1 MELSIEEKAQRYDEA
16 IEQLRAMMPNWERLS
31 YNGKTFLQDI
41 TYILPELQESEDEMI
56 RRVLI
61 QETKGSEE
69 RLFEAVTNE
78 EFIAWLEK
86 KGEQKISFS
95 LPTEGEFPYNNP
107 ADTLDGE
114 IENIWEKL
122 SCDNKFT
129 ATKDGFHE
137 VVVHFVNWYEKQG
150 EQKTTDKA
158 EPKFE
163 VGDWTVSKLDGKARQ
178 ILGVH
183 HDRYNNYYVVEDDE
197 YNINEY
203 DRLHHHWTIKD
214 AKEGDVLS
222 FNDGHGNDCIEL
234 IKSIT
239 DKKIEFWFCLTN
251 GNRYEVFDGNLPYT
265 NLASRKDATP
275 ATKEQRD
282 LLFAKMK
289 QAEYEWNAEK
299 KELKKIE
306 DDPDK
311 CEGCNNTK
319 GCVACVDGSEW
330 AHIEEQKPYWSEEDE
345 KMFKST
351 IALIE
356 TLEDYNKAPDGF
368 GDVKFW
374 LKSLKERV
382 GCEVNC
388 TTTREWSEEDDQY
401 LLVCKNALEKTT
413 DKWDTKI
420 ISRWLEDKLKSLRPQ
435 TTWKPSEHE
444 LEVLKLAAE
453 KDGTCLMGLYKHL
466 KKLREE

>member
-1 MELSIEEKAQRYDEA
+1 MATTKNKQNMEELTIEEKAQRYDEA
-16 IEQLRAMMPNWERLS
+16 IEQLKAMMPNWERLS
-31 YNGKTFLQDI
+31 YTGKTFLQDL
-41 TYILPELQESEDEMI
+41 TYILPELKENEDEMI

-61 QETKGSEE
+61 QETKGSEV

-86 KGEQKISFS
+86 KGEKPQGKSALEAIN
-95 LPTEGEFPYNNP
+95 E
-107 ADTLDGE
+107 
-114 IENIWEKL
+114 EKV
-122 SCDNKFT
+122 DNANKVEPKF
-129 ATKDGFHE
+129 KL
-137 VVVHFVNWYEKQG
+137 K
-150 EQKTTDKA
+150 
-158 EPKFE
+158 PKFE

-183 HDRYNNYYVVEDDE
+183 HDRYNNYYVVEDNE

-214 AKEGDVLS
+214 AKDGDVLS

-251 GNRYEVFDGNLPYT
+251 SNRYEVFDGILPYT

-289 QAEYEWNAEK
+289 EAGYEWDAEK

-306 DDPDK
+306 DEPDK
-311 CEGCNNTK
+311 CEGCNNAK

-330 AHIEEQKPYWSEEDE
+330 AHIEEHNPAWSEEDDSNLE
-345 KMFKST
+345 RA
-351 IALIE
+351 IWYIE
-356 TLEDYNKAPDGF
+356 NPAPMV
-368 GDVKFW
+368 VKDSMLVFW
-374 LKSLKERV
+374 LKSLKDRV
-382 GCEVNC
+382 GNF
-388 TTTREWSEEDDQY
+388 DDGYKVGFSAAKHNQ
-401 LLVCKNALEKTT
+401 
-413 DKWDTKI
+413 
-420 ISRWLEDKLKSLRPQ
+420 
-435 TTWKPSEHE
+435 WKPSKEQMKALKKVILCPTSVVECGE
-444 LEVLKLAAE
+444 LNN
-453 KDGTCLMGLYKHL
+453 LYEDL
-466 KKLREE
+466 KKLREG

>member
-31 YNGKTFLQDI
+31 YTGKTFLQDL

-86 KGEQKISFS
+86 KGEQILTNSAK
-95 LPTEGEFPYNNP
+95 T
-107 ADTLDGE
+107 
-114 IENIWEKL
+114 
-122 SCDNKFT
+122 C
-129 ATKDGFHE
+129 KD
-137 VVVHFVNWYEKQG
+137 
-150 EQKTTDKA
+150 EQKPNAKV
-158 EPKFE
+158 EPKFK
-163 VGDWTVSKLDGKARQ
+163 VGDWIANDYCVGKIIALTDGAYLLESEQ
-178 ILGVH
+178 GVPFSCEH
-183 HDRYNNYYVVEDDE
+183 NAH
-197 YNINEY
+197 
-203 DRLHHHWTIKD
+203 LWTIQD
-214 AKEGDVLS
+214 AEDGDVLA

-239 DKKIEFWFCLTN
+239 GKKIEFWFCLTN
-251 GNRYEVFDGNLPYT
+251 GNSYEAFDGNLPYT

-289 QAEYEWNAEK
+289 QAEYEWDAEK

-306 DDPDK
+306 DEPDK
-311 CEGCNNTK
+311 CEGCNNAK

-330 AHIEEQKPYWSEEDE
+330 AHIEEHNPAWSEEDDRTLAGIIEEIEANKSNAPDYDIPVYDRFLSFLKSIKERVQPQPQQEWSEEDE
-345 KMFKST
+345 NAIGMAI
-351 IALIE
+351 IALDD
-356 TLEDYNKAPDGF
+356 LYDEDSPDTTYGGYNLPFNKAAER
-368 GDVKFW
+368 
-374 LKSLKERV
+374 LKSLKEK
-382 GCEVNC
+382 
-388 TTTREWSEEDDQY
+388 Y
-401 LLVCKNALEKTT
+401 
-413 DKWDTKI
+413 
-420 ISRWLEDKLKSLRPQ
+420 
-435 TTWKPSEHE
+435 TWKPSEHE

-453 KDGTCLMGLYKHL
+453 KDGTCLMGLYKQL